1 MNTDGPATTEV
12 TQMRR
17 EEALEFL
24 EVLWENYHRVAQQ
37 VDSELM
43 PPEVLDAHVKQ
54 GTLTRP
60 FRIRSWLC
68 RQGYIISAWSL
79 WEYYSRIFCEG
90 LPTRVGNKTRQESCV
105 DWVARSLAANQ
116 ISFRSRSWFAGA
128 NALRNLIAH
137 HSGRAVGPKAKGLL
151 AQAKT
156 AFPDLAIHLDD
167 YLILESEYASAVQF
181 EINDFILHNAHAR
194 TGN

>member
-1 MNTDGPATTEV
+1 
-12 TQMRR
+12 
-17 EEALEFL
+17 
-24 EVLWENYHRVAQQ
+24 
-37 VDSELM
+37 
-43 PPEVLDAHVKQ
+43 
-54 GTLTRP
+54 
-60 FRIRSWLC
+60 
-68 RQGYIISAWSL
+68 
-79 WEYYSRIFCEG
+79 
-90 LPTRVGNKTRQESCV
+90 V

-116 ISFRSRSWFAGA
+116 IPFRNRSWFSGT

-151 AQAKT
+151 AQAKK

-181 EINDFILHNAHAR
+181 EINDFILHTAHAR